1 MSELGQKLPSAPP
14 PIYVRSW
21 GNPDVI
27 STKAD
32 IDTHA
37 AWLADRNW
45 PTLSRIGPHR
55 RRAGAAWGYL
65 RPNDSE
71 CPWRGVGASA
81 SLPSATSVPRPHL
94 KSGWALPWPP
104 SLR

>member
-1 MSELGQKLPSAPP
+1 MSGLGQKLPSAPP

-45 PTLSRIGPHR
+45 PTLSRTRPTS
-55 RRAGAAWGYL
+55 RRAGAARGDL
-65 RPNDSE
+65 RPGDSPSTPE
-71 CPWRGVGASA
+71 GEIALQRVLSGPGTARTRRGPDLGAVG
-81 SLPSATSVPRPHL
+81 
-94 KSGWALPWPP
+94 G
-104 SLR
+104 

>member
-1 MSELGQKLPSAPP
+1 MSEAG
-14 PIYVRSW
+14 
-21 GNPDVI
+21 GEPDVI

-55 RRAGAAWGYL
+55 RRAGAAVVPVVYDFD
-65 RPNDSE
+65 RPL
-71 CPWRGVGASA
+71 V
-81 SLPSATSVPRPHL
+81 LSV
-94 KSGWALPWPP
+94 
-104 SLR
+104 